1 VTVESSSL
9 VEEISALL
17 EAPTARERGPYL
29 DLLEHTLTA
38 GYAHALALEAER
50 WRLERR
56 FGEVALGLAYGE
68 EGAAGTDELVSLARR
83 MADAAGDLSLLRGLL
98 VTLRDHASAVRAAA

>member
-1 VTVESSSL
+1 MTVESSRL

-29 DLLEHTLTA
+29 DRLEHTLTA
-38 GYAHALALEAER
+38 GYAEALALEAES

-56 FGEVALGLAYGE
+56 IGEVALGLADGE
-68 EGAAGTDELVSLARR
+68 EAAGTDELASLARR
-83 MADAAGDLSLLRGLL
+83 LADAACDLSRLRGLL
-98 VTLRDHASAVRAAA
+98 VTLRDRASAVRAAA